1 MEVLGSYLGLPRC
14 VRPPETEATCSG
26 TGFTRPTGT
35 ISARATDNQV
45 EMQTAIGFF
54 WALGF
59 VAAAWHQIGFLVH
72 PRNTSDT

>member
-1 MEVLGSYLGLPRC
+1 
-14 VRPPETEATCSG
+14 VRPAPGNGGDVFRYRLHTADGDDLGEATY
-26 TGFTRPTGT
+26 
-35 ISARATDNQV
+35 NQV